1 MPTALLKNKKYRNIN
16 EKEEI
21 MLFEIKIMLLIKINI
36 FTDIFRRIKLLKII
50 ITKL

>member
-1 MPTALLKNKKYRNIN
+1 
-16 EKEEI
+16 